1 MKRYNRVDR
10 VSKLLRME
18 ITKIIREDVKDPRVE
33 GIVIT
38 EVTVTKDLR
47 QGKVYFSLY
56 GTQEEKHNALEG
68 LKSATFLVQEELGK
82 HLRMKHTPRLTFYID
97 DAIER
102 GFKLIEKMK
111 KLEEDEK

>member
-56 GTQEEKHNALEG
+56 GSQEEKNNALEG

-102 GFKLIEKMK
+102 GFELIEKMK

>member
-47 QGKVYFSLY
+47 QSKVYFSLY
-56 GTQEEKHNALEG
+56 GSQEEKKNALEG
-68 LKSATFLVQEELGK
+68 LRSATFLVQEELGK

-97 DAIER
+97 DAIEK
-102 GFKLIEKMK
+102 GFELIEKMK
-111 KLEEDEK
+111 KLKENEE

>member
-10 VSKLLRME
+10 VSKLLRAE
-18 ITKIIREDVKDPRVE
+18 ISKIIREDVKDPRVE

-47 QGKVYFSLY
+47 QGKVFFSLY
-56 GTQEEKHNALEG
+56 GTDKEKQDALEG
-68 LKSATFLVQEELGK
+68 LKGATYLVQEELGR

-97 DAIER
+97 EALER
-102 GFKLIEKMK
+102 GFEIIEKMK
-111 KLEEDEK
+111 KLRGDEE